1 MGRPI
6 MGHWVTVENAANTR
20 MITGWLI
27 KKFIDPQATFSFRPK
42 ETDPSTIKDGTPFH
56 FPGGEFSTH
65 DGVITYQRFM
75 EKYKLLEKNPPA
87 LAEVVKIYAAANK
100 GWRTAIDTPE
110 VGIKDALPADAP
122 VESGGLLLALVGI
135 RLGEKDDGEKLRKA
149 YIVFDALYD
158 GILIRTATA
167 AKAKATA

>member
-1 MGRPI
+1 

-65 DGVITYQRFM
+65 DGVITYQRFL
-75 EKYKLLEKNPPA
+75 EKYKLIEKNPPA
-87 LAEVVKIYAAANK
+87 LAEVVKIYAAANQ
-100 GWRTAIDTPE
+100 GWRTAIDKPE
-110 VGIKDALPADAP
+110 VSIREALPADAP
-122 VESGGLLLALVGI
+122 AESAGLLLALVGF
-135 RLGEKDDGEKLRKA
+135 RLGEKDDGEKLRKSYA
-149 YIVFDALYD
+149 VFDGLYE
-158 GILIRTATA
+158 GIRIRTENA
-167 AKAKATA
+167 AKAKTPA